1 MEQLDY
7 ILPLVGKPSRYIGGE
22 VNSKIK
28 TGPDIRLRM
37 ALAFPDTY
45 EIGMSHFGMQIL
57 YHMLNARSDIAVERV
72 FAPGNDMAA
81 HLKGSGIKLFSLET
95 RRELSSFDILGFS
108 LLYELNYTNVLNM
121 LDLAGIPFYSKDR
134 DGSHPLVIAGGPCT
148 VNPEPVAL
156 FFDAMVIGDGES
168 VILEMAE
175 AWMRWKEGGG
185 RDKTDLLKKWS
196 GIRGVYVPSFFSAAW
211 DAAGRQWITPLMAGY
226 ERVRRAAVADL
237 DAAPFPE
244 APVVPFGR
252 PVHDRLRLEIARG
265 CTRGCRFCQA
275 GMIYRPVRE
284 RSFSALLGLAEKSLR
299 KTGYEDLSLL
309 SLSTGDYSCLP
320 ALMSELSIRH
330 GKQHLALSI
339 PSFRAGTLDSEMME
353 TIRRVRKTGFTIAPE
368 AGTDRLR
375 SVINKNL
382 TETEIA
388 ETMKTAFA
396 LGWQL
401 MKLYFMIGLPTET
414 DHDVKEI
421 ANLVRRLRKT
431 SPRGKRG
438 GRINVSVAAF
448 IPKSHVPFQWAG
460 QLGREAAR
468 DRIEMLR
475 SRLSYKD
482 VEFKWQKPELSYLEG
497 VFARGDRRLA
507 LVLEEA
513 WRKGCRFDGWTDSFD
528 STAWSDAFLSAGI
541 DPDFY
546 LGSLPLDASLPWDH
560 IDIGLSR
567 DFLKQEYE
575 KALQA
580 EPTPDC
586 RNGEC
591 QGCGVCD
598 FKDFRPQIASENEK
612 YQLRTGH
619 EVFAGTGIEEF
630 FPSASVRR
638 IKVVYTKLGRGR
650 YLGHLELSNILVRA
664 LRRAGI
670 CLVYSRGYNPKPRIA
685 FSDALPVGTESI
697 CESFFMSVTDKTNC
711 MDIKEVLNRVL
722 PDGLTVTRCLQVGQK
737 QGPPQRKQITYQV
750 NLPEGEFY
758 DQEAFKGFLQAL
770 SFEATVISGKGTE
783 KRIDLKSAV
792 QHLDFMSSDCL
803 KITLSAQT
811 GPAIRPD
818 QAIENIF
825 KLPKNTLLRARILKL
840 EEMPADEDQFEIQRG
855 LHG

>member
-1 MEQLDY
+1 MDQLDH
-7 ILPLVGKPSRYIGGE
+7 ILPLVGKPSRYTGGE

-28 TGPDIRLRM
+28 TGPDVRLRM

-57 YHMLNARSDIAVERV
+57 YHMLNARPDIAVERV

-81 HLKGSGIKLFSLET
+81 HLNASGIKLFSLET
-95 RRELSSFDILGFS
+95 RREVSSFDILGFS

-121 LDLAGIPFYSKDR
+121 LYLAGIPFYSKDR
-134 DGSHPLVIAGGPCT
+134 DESHPLVIAGGPCT

-156 FFDAMVIGDGES
+156 FFDAMVIGDGEP
-168 VILEMAE
+168 VIIEMAE
-175 AWMRWKEGGG
+175 AWMGWKEGGG
-185 RDKTDLLKKWS
+185 RDKTDLLKTWS

-211 DAAGRQWITPLMAGY
+211 DGAGRQLLTPLMAGY
-226 ERVRRAAVADL
+226 KRVRRAAVADL
-237 DAAPFPE
+237 DAAPFPD

-284 RSFSALLGLAEKSLR
+284 RSFPTLVGLAEKSLG

-320 ALMSELSIRH
+320 ALMRELLIRH

-339 PSFRAGTLDSEMME
+339 PSFRAGTLSPEMME
-353 TIRRVRKTGFTIAPE
+353 TIRSVRKTGFTIAPE

-414 DHDVKEI
+414 DFDVKEI

-431 SPRGKRG
+431 SPAGKRG

-475 SRLSYKD
+475 SRLSFSNVD
-482 VEFKWQKPELSYLEG
+482 FKWQKPELSYLEG
-497 VFARGDRRLA
+497 VFARGDRKLA
-507 LVLEEA
+507 PVLEEA

-546 LGSLPLDASLPWDH
+546 LGPLRLDAVLPWDH
-560 IDIGLSR
+560 IDIGLSV

-598 FKDFRPQIASENEK
+598 FKDFRPQIACENEK
-612 YQLRTGH
+612 QLQAEN
-619 EVFAGTGIEEF
+619 EVFAGSGIDKSF
-630 FPSASVRR
+630 SSDSVRR
-638 IKVVYTKLGRGR
+638 IKVVYTKLNRAR

-685 FSDALPVGTESI
+685 FSDALPVGTESL
-697 CESFFMSVTDKTNC
+697 CESFFMSIADKTSC
-711 MDIKEVLNRVL
+711 VDIKEVLNRML
-722 PDGLTVTRCLQVGQK
+722 PDGLTVTRCLQVPQK
-737 QGPPQRKQITYQV
+737 QGPERQKQVVYKV
-750 NLPEGEFY
+750 DLPKGEFF
-758 DQEAFKGFLQAL
+758 DQEAFQVFFHSL
-770 SFEATVISGKGTE
+770 SFEVTVRSGKGKE

-792 QHLDFMSSDCL
+792 QGIDFVSPDCL
-803 KITLSAQT
+803 RITLGAQT
-811 GPAIRPD
+811 GPFIRPD
-818 QAIENIF
+818 LAIENIF
-825 KLPKNTLLRARILKL
+825 KLPENTVLRARILKL
-840 EEMPADEDQFEIQRG
+840 KEIPADEDQFETQRG